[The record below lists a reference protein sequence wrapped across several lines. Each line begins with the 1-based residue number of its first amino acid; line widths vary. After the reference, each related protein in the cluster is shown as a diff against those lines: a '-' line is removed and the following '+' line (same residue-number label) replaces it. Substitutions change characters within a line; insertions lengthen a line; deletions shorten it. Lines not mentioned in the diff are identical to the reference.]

1 MITHIILIKLK
12 DRNEDAVNSMKEKLL
27 GMKEKIEALT
37 SLSVGADFFHAE
49 ISYDIAMIAQVES
62 KEALSAYLNHPVH
75 IEVGKYIESVGAQ
88 VAAADYES

>member
-12 DRNEDAVNSMKEKLL
+12 DRNDDSVNGMKEKLL

-37 SLSVGADFFHAE
+37 SLSVGADFAHAE
-49 ISYDIAMIAQVES
+49 VSYDIAMIAQLES
-62 KEALSAYLNHPVH
+62 KEALTAYLNHPAH
-75 IEVGKYIESVGAQ
+75 IEVGKYIASVEAE